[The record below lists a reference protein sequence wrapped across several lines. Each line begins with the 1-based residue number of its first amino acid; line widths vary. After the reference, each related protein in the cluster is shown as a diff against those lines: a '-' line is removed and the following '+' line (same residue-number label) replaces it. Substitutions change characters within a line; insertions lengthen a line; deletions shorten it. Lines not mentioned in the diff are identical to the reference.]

1 MTDDP
6 AFLAFE
12 AIETI
17 IWKLPIAPVVR
28 VVSKYFE
35 TTGTIRTIIWKPG
48 LSVWSKESTA
58 TNLLRSDSYDKSK
71 VLILSTPQM
80 SREHHLVEYGPN
92 ISVFGYKL
100 GTF

>member
-1 MTDDP
+1 MLLVANT
-6 AFLAFE
+6 
-12 AIETI
+12 TI
-17 IWKLPIAPVVR
+17 YDCAK
-28 VVSKYFE
+28 VSDLNNCRN
-35 TTGTIRTIIWKPG
+35 TITKSINK

-92 ISVFGYKL
+92 ISVSGYKL